1 MSGHSPITPSKEALQ
16 RLRDLRL
23 FDGDPPAFW
32 ARFTEIAVEVTQAMQ
47 GRTLVELRDQWNRL
61 AIAPEDG
68 TQARF
73 FITENIAGEASAV
86 FDQPDVTHTVPT
98 QPGYHSLLFPLT
110 LESGHQQKCLLELV
124 FEGDAGS
131 RLAPTAMLEL
141 LADTPRL
148 YQHNR
153 AAAQRGQETERLA
166 RALDVLAA
174 VNEHKKFSPAA
185 MTLVNEL
192 VNRFSAERVTLG
204 WVHGYYVKISTISG
218 TEQFQRKMQVL
229 QQLEAAME
237 ECRDQDEEI
246 IFPAPEGSEAIIKDH
261 LQYSTDSASPAL
273 LSAPIR
279 VEGEVVAVITLERLQ
294 GHFTESEARAVRVIA
309 DQVAPRLKDLQER
322 DRWFGARWARSSR
335 AFFAKFLS
343 PRHTWLKLGAIVG
356 TVVFLF
362 ALLVPLPYSIDATF
376 QVRADTMA
384 FVSAP
389 FEGYLSEA
397 RVRPGDLV
405 TKGQVVLTFEEEDLR
420 IEEAEALAEIQ
431 RYQAEAELAEAE
443 GNLSDL
449 RVSRA
454 LRQQAEARLALA
466 RHRLERA
473 VIRAPFD
480 GVVVQGDFR
489 DRVGARIS
497 QGDQLLLISELEGL
511 YADIRLPERDIDLMD
526 DSGKARLVFA
536 SRPDIAFAADVEVV
550 SPAAYPDEEGTAFS
564 LRAKVVEDAD
574 WLRPGMTGVARVN
587 SDDRTLLWRA
597 THRIVDFIRLKL
609 WI

>member
-1 MSGHSPITPSKEALQ
+1 MSGYSPPSPSREALQ

-23 FDGDPPAFW
+23 FDGEPPAFW
-32 ARFTEIAVEVTQAMQ
+32 TRFTDIAVQVTQARQ
-47 GRTLVELRDQWNRL
+47 GRTLVELNGQWNRL

-73 FITENIAGEASAV
+73 FISTGLPEEAEAL
-86 FDQPDVTHTVPT
+86 FADPEAIHTVPT

-110 LESGHQQKCLLELV
+110 LETGHRQKCMLELV
-124 FEGDAGS
+124 FEGEAGT
-131 RLAPTAMLEL
+131 LAAPTAMLEL

-166 RALDVLAA
+166 RALDILAA

-192 VNRFSAERVTLG
+192 VTRFGAERVTLG
-204 WVHGYYVKISTISG
+204 WVHGYYVKITTISG

-246 IFPAPEGSEAIIKDH
+246 LFPAPEGAEAIIKDH
-261 LQYSTDSASPAL
+261 HQYSTDSSSPAL
-273 LSAPIR
+273 LSAPVR

-309 DQVAPRLKDLQER
+309 DQVAPRLKDLHAR
-322 DRWFGARWARSSR
+322 DRWFGARWTAAAR

-343 PRHTWLKLGAIVG
+343 PRHTWLKLGAILG
-356 TVVFLF
+356 TVLFLF
-362 ALLVPLPYSIDATF
+362 SLIVPLPYSVDATF

-397 RVRPGDLV
+397 RVRPGDIV

-443 GNLSDL
+443 RNLSDL
-449 RVSRA
+449 RVARA

-473 VIRAPFD
+473 VLRAPFD

-489 DRVGARIS
+489 DRVGARIN

-511 YADIRLPERDIDLMD
+511 YADIRLPERDIDLID
-526 DSGKARLVFA
+526 DSRKARLVFA
-536 SRPDIAFAADVEVV
+536 SRPDLEFAADVEVI

-564 LRAKVVEDAD
+564 LRARVVEDAD

-587 SDDRTLLWRA
+587 SEDRTLLWRA
-597 THRIVDFIRLKL
+597 THRIIDFIRLKF

>member
-1 MSGHSPITPSKEALQ
+1 MSGYSPPSPSREALQ

-23 FDGDPPAFW
+23 FDGEPPAFW
-32 ARFTEIAVEVTQAMQ
+32 TRFTDIAVQVTQARQ
-47 GRTLVELRDQWNRL
+47 GRTLVELNGQWNRL

-73 FITENIAGEASAV
+73 FISTGLPEEAGAV
-86 FDQPDVTHTVPT
+86 FADPEAIHTVPT

-110 LESGHQQKCLLELV
+110 LESGHRQKCLLELV
-124 FEGDAGS
+124 FEGEAGT
-131 RLAPTAMLEL
+131 LAAPTAMLEL

-166 RALDVLAA
+166 RALDILAA

-192 VNRFSAERVTLG
+192 VTRFGAERVTLG
-204 WVHGYYVKISTISG
+204 WVHGYYVKITTISG

-246 IFPAPEGSEAIIKDH
+246 LFPAPDGAEAIIKDH
-261 LQYSTDSASPAL
+261 HQYSTDSSSPAL
-273 LSAPIR
+273 LSAPVR

-294 GHFTESEARAVRVIA
+294 GYFTESEARAVRVIA
-309 DQVAPRLKDLQER
+309 DQVAPRLKDLHAR
-322 DRWFGARWARSSR
+322 DRWFGARWTAAAR

-343 PRHTWLKLGAIVG
+343 PRHTWLKLGAILG
-356 TVVFLF
+356 TVLFLF
-362 ALLVPLPYSIDATF
+362 SLIVPLPYSVDATF

-397 RVRPGDLV
+397 LVRPGDLV

-443 GNLSDL
+443 RNLSDL
-449 RVSRA
+449 RVARA

-473 VIRAPFD
+473 VLRAPFD

-489 DRVGARIS
+489 DRVGARIN

-511 YADIRLPERDIDLMD
+511 YADIRLPERDIDLID
-526 DSGKARLVFA
+526 DSRKARLVFA
-536 SRPDIAFAADVEVV
+536 SRPDLEFAADVEVV

-564 LRAKVVEDAD
+564 LRARVVEDAE

-587 SDDRTLLWRA
+587 SEDRTLLWRA
-597 THRIVDFIRLKL
+597 THRIIDFIRLKF

>member
-1 MSGHSPITPSKEALQ
+1 MSGYSPSAPSREALQ

-32 ARFTEIAVEVTQAMQ
+32 TRFTEIAVEVTRARQ
-47 GRTLVELRDQWNRL
+47 GRTLVELNGQWNRL
-61 AIAPEDG
+61 AAAPEDG

-73 FITENIAGEASAV
+73 FITGGVAEEAAAV
-86 FDQPDVTHTVPT
+86 FADPESIHTVPT

-110 LESGHQQKCLLELV
+110 LEAGYRQKCLLELV
-124 FEGDAGS
+124 FEGEAGATP
-131 RLAPTAMLEL
+131 APTALLEL

-153 AAAQRGQETERLA
+153 AAAQRGEETERLA
-166 RALDVLAA
+166 RALDILAA

-192 VNRFSAERVTLG
+192 VTRFGAERVTLG

-246 IFPAPEGSEAIIKDH
+246 LFPAPEGAEAIIKDH
-261 LQYSTDSASPAL
+261 HQYSTDSSSPAL
-273 LSAPIR
+273 LSAPVR

-294 GHFTESEARAVRVIA
+294 GHFTESDARAVRVIA
-309 DQVAPRLKDLQER
+309 DQVAPRLKDLQAR
-322 DRWFGARWARSSR
+322 DRWFGARWAAASR
-335 AFFAKFLS
+335 GFLAKFLS
-343 PRHTWLKLGAIVG
+343 PRHTWLKLGAILG
-356 TVVFLF
+356 TALFLF
-362 ALLVPLPYSIDATF
+362 ALIVPLPYSVDATF

-397 RVRPGDLV
+397 RVRPGDIV
-405 TKGQVVLTFEEEDLR
+405 TAGQVVLTFEEQDLR

-443 GNLSDL
+443 RNLSDL

-473 VIRAPFD
+473 VLRAPFD

-489 DRVGARIS
+489 DRVGARIN
-497 QGDQLLLISELEGL
+497 QGDQLLLISELQGL
-511 YADIRLPERDIDLMD
+511 YADIRLPERDIDLID

-536 SRPDIAFAADVEVV
+536 SRPDLEFAAAVEVI

-564 LRAKVVEDAD
+564 LRARVVDDAD

-587 SDDRTLLWRA
+587 SEDRTLLWRA
-597 THRIVDFIRLKL
+597 THRIIDFIRLKL

>member
-1 MSGHSPITPSKEALQ
+1 MSGYSPLSPSREALQ

-32 ARFTEIAVEVTQAMQ
+32 TRFTDIAVQVTHARQ
-47 GRTLVELRDQWNRL
+47 GRTLVELNGQWNRL

-73 FITENIAGEASAV
+73 FISTGLPEEAAAV
-86 FDQPDVTHTVPT
+86 FAEPEATHTVPT
-98 QPGYHSLLFPLT
+98 QPGFHSLLFPLT
-110 LESGHQQKCLLELV
+110 LETGHRQKCLLELV
-124 FEGDAGS
+124 FEGEAGS
-131 RLAPTAMLEL
+131 VAAPTAMLEL

-153 AAAQRGQETERLA
+153 AAAQRGEETERLA
-166 RALDVLAA
+166 RALDILAA

-192 VNRFSAERVTLG
+192 VTRFGAERVTLG
-204 WVHGYYVKISTISG
+204 WVHGYYVKITTISG

-246 IFPAPEGSEAIIKDH
+246 LFPAPEGSEAIIKDH
-261 LQYSTDSASPAL
+261 HQYSSDSSSPAL
-273 LSAPIR
+273 LSAPVR

-309 DQVAPRLKDLQER
+309 DQVAPRLKDLQAR
-322 DRWFGARWARSSR
+322 DRWFGARWTAASR
-335 AFFAKFLS
+335 ALFAKFLS

-356 TVVFLF
+356 TVLFLF
-362 ALLVPLPYSIDATF
+362 SLMVPLPYSVDATF

-397 RVRPGDLV
+397 SVRPGDIV

-420 IEEAEALAEIQ
+420 IEEAEAFAEIQ

-443 GNLSDL
+443 RNLSDL
-449 RVSRA
+449 RVARA

-473 VIRAPFD
+473 VLRAPFD

-489 DRVGARIS
+489 DRVGARIN

-511 YADIRLPERDIDLMD
+511 YADIRLPERDIDLID
-526 DSGKARLVFA
+526 DSRKARLVFA
-536 SRPDIAFAADVEVV
+536 SRPDLEFAADVEVV

-564 LRAKVVEDAD
+564 WRARVVEDAD
-574 WLRPGMTGVARVN
+574 WLRPGMTGVARVH
-587 SDDRTLLWRA
+587 SEDRTLLWRA
-597 THRIVDFIRLKL
+597 THRIIDFIRLKL